1 MRSTILAILAILLA
15 DPGLAE
21 EPSSNELMASPEAVE
36 SLEARTRALQLRLN
50 RELAARVER
59 RAQEMFDSDAST
71 DFGARAAP
79 AKAAPEG
86 ELGAESDSTMS
97 CAFVHGGVLH
107 CRVLANRVA
116 R

>member
-15 DPGLAE
+15 GPGLAE
-21 EPSSNELMASPEAVE
+21 EPSSNEPMATTEAVA
-36 SLEARTRALQLRLN
+36 SLEAHTRALQVRLN
-50 RELAARVER
+50 RELAARIDR
-59 RAQEMFDSDAST
+59 RAQAIFDGDAST
-71 DFGARAAP
+71 DFGARPAP

-86 ELGAESDSTMS
+86 EVGAESDSAMS

-107 CRVLANRVA
+107 CRVVANRVT